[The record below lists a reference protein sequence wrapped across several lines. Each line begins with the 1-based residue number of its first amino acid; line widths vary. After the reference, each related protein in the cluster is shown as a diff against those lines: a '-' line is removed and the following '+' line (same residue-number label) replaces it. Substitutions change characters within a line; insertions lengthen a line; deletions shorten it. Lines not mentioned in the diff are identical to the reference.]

1 MPAFVALPANPED
14 LEAIARAQHEA
25 CASDPG
31 FSVIFPKGPT
41 AQTLQH
47 GVARM
52 ENEMQEDPT
61 SMFMIAKDAMS
72 GEVAAYAVW
81 HFFPLRSHDQIEREM
96 LTDKFPLPADA
107 NIEAGN
113 KLIHLSI
120 RKRHEMVAKHIGMGL
135 PYACKF
141 LRDFTGMYLTRSR
154 AQTSQPWEPNLSIR
168 DKVLRLCWSSKAVRE
183 PTTTMFPHI
192 LRRRRTARDFT

>member
-14 LEAIARAQHEA
+14 IEDIARAQYEA
-25 CASDPG
+25 SASDPG
-31 FSVIFPKGPT
+31 FSVVFPKGPT

-47 GVARM
+47 AVARM
-52 ENEMQEDPT
+52 ENEMQEDP
-61 SMFMIAKDAMS
+61 SCMFMIAKDAMS

-113 KLIHLSI
+113 KLIHLSV
-120 RKRHEMVAKHIGMGL
+120 RKRHEIVAKHIGMGL
-135 PYACKF
+135 PYACE
-141 LRDFTGMYLTRSR
+141 LVRDFTRMYLTCSR
-154 AQTSQPWEPNLSIR
+154 AQTSQPWELDQSIR
-168 DKVLRLCWSSKAVRE
+168 NEALLLC
-183 PTTTMFPHI
+183 
-192 LRRRRTARDFT
+192 

>member
-14 LEAIARAQHEA
+14 LEAIARAQYEA

-31 FSVIFPKGPT
+31 FSVLFPRGPT
-41 AQTLQH
+41 AQALQH
-47 GVARM
+47 PVARM

-61 SMFMIAKDAMS
+61 CMFMIAKDAMS

-120 RKRHEMVAKHIGMGL
+120 RKRHEIVAKHIGMAV
-135 PYACKF
+135 PYACK
-141 LRDFTGMYLTRSR
+141 LVRDSTGMYLTCSR
-154 AQTSQPWEPNLSIR
+154 AQTSQPWGPNPSIR
-168 DKVLRLCWSSKAVRE
+168 NKVLLLC
-183 PTTTMFPHI
+183 
-192 LRRRRTARDFT
+192 